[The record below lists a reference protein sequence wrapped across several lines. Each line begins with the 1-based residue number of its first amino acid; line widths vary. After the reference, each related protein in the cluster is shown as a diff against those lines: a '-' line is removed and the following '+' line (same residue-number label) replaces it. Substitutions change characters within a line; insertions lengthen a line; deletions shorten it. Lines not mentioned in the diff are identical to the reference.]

1 MAERSQ
7 PRPEHRWPV
16 LITTLATFAL
26 YVALPDPLPWLP
38 SWLIPV
44 VGLVVLT
51 PLVLYNPRRL
61 TRESRWSR
69 IIGLGF
75 SFALAAI
82 NQIYIVSII
91 SDLIAGETNGPT
103 VLAMAFGVWITNV
116 IAFALVFWELDRGG
130 PVARRDLGRLD
141 SNPQDFRFPQ
151 QDGSPGTDANWQPV
165 FFDYAYFSINTMM
178 AFSPTD
184 VMPLTLRA
192 KALMAY
198 ESLTGFVLLAL
209 VISRAVNILA

>member
-82 NQIYIVSII
+82 NQIYIVSIS
-91 SDLIAGETNGPT
+91 SDLIAG
-103 VLAMAFGVWITNV
+103 
-116 IAFALVFWELDRGG
+116 
-130 PVARRDLGRLD
+130 
-141 SNPQDFRFPQ
+141 
-151 QDGSPGTDANWQPV
+151 
-165 FFDYAYFSINTMM
+165 
-178 AFSPTD
+178 
-184 VMPLTLRA
+184 
-192 KALMAY
+192 
-198 ESLTGFVLLAL
+198 
-209 VISRAVNILA
+209 